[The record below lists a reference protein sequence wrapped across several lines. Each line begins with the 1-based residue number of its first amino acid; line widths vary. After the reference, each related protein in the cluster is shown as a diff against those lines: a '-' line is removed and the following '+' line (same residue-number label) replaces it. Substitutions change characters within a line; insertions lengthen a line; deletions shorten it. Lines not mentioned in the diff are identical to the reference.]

1 VIQIE
6 SSLDMRDLYGAMI
19 DRAPVAIFVHSD
31 DRILFINQT
40 GVRLLGA
47 RDRAEILGR
56 SRFEFL
62 HPEDRA
68 LSRERVALMHTGT
81 VVPRIEQR
89 YLRVDGT
96 DVYGEAEAVAIDHQG
111 RKVFIVFIRDVTERR
126 ARMDEL
132 RRARAAME
140 LAPDPIFL
148 TDRETLLY
156 ADVNAA
162 ACQLLGYP
170 REEMLT
176 RGVMDFTVG
185 ADRADFHAL
194 FDAVAAAGQEH
205 VSEEH
210 RVRHLRCR
218 DGKVLPVEI
227 RRSAVRSG
235 GRDLIVSVARDLSE
249 RRRAE
254 EALRLRDRA
263 IEASDSAILLVD
275 MRDPVQ
281 PIEYV
286 NAAFERMTGYS
297 AAESIGRNCRFLQ
310 RGDHLQPELERLR
323 EALGAGN
330 DAHVL
335 LRNYRKDGRLFWNRL
350 NVSPVRD
357 DAGAI
362 THYVGIATDVTDLTA
377 DRHELQ
383 HRATHDSLTG
393 LANRQLLGEQLE
405 LALAQAER
413 YSRGLAVVFV
423 DLDGFKE
430 VNDTLGHAVGDAVL
444 RIAARRLESCVRDGD
459 TVARTGG
466 DEFVLVLTD
475 QTTPDRLA
483 VVLERLRATLS
494 LDYPVDGT
502 SLAMSCSIGASIYP
516 RNGTTSDALVQEA
529 DRAMYAAKL
538 SGRNAWRM
546 AT

>member
-1 VIQIE
+1 MHE
-6 SSLDMRDLYGAMI
+6 DSPLDMRLLYGAMV
-19 DRAPVAIFVHSD
+19 DRAPVAIFVHAE

-40 GVRLLGA
+40 GVGLLGA
-47 RDRAEILGR
+47 ADRGEIIGR
-56 SRFEFL
+56 NRFDFL
-62 HPEDRA
+62 HPDDRD
-68 LSRERVALMHTGT
+68 LSVARVAQMAAG
-81 VVPRIEQR
+81 VAVPRIEQR
-89 YLRVDGT
+89 YRRLDGSY
-96 DVYGEAEAVAIDHQG
+96 VYGEAEAVALDHLG
-111 RKVFIVFIRDVTERR
+111 RKVIIVFVRDVTQRR

-148 TDRETLLY
+148 IDRETLAY

-162 ACQLLGYP
+162 ACKMLGY
-170 REEMLT
+170 T
-176 RGVMDFTVG
+176 RTELLKKGVMDITIG
-185 ADRADFHAL
+185 ADAADFHAL

-210 RVRHLRCR
+210 RVRHLRSR
-218 DGKVLPVEI
+218 DGSKVPVEI
-227 RRSAVRSG
+227 RRSAVRSD
-235 GRDLIVSVARDLSE
+235 GRDLIVSVARDLTE
-249 RRRAE
+249 RLRIE

-275 MRDPVQ
+275 MRDPAQ
-281 PIEYV
+281 PVEYI

-297 AAESIGRNCRFLQ
+297 SAETIGRNCRFLQ
-310 RGDHLQPELERLR
+310 RGDSQQPELERLR
-323 EALGAGN
+323 SALAAGT

-362 THYVGIATDVTDLTA
+362 THYVGVSTDVTDLTA

-383 HRATHDSLTG
+383 HRATHDPLTS
-393 LANRQLLGEQLE
+393 LANRHLLGEQLE
-405 LALAQAER
+405 IALAQAER
-413 YSRGLAVVFV
+413 HGRGLAVVFV

-430 VNDTLGHAVGDAVL
+430 VNDRLGHGVGDAML
-444 RIAARRLESCVRDGD
+444 RIAARRLEACVRDGD

-475 QTTPDRLA
+475 QTNEEHLA
-483 VVLERLRATLS
+483 TVLERVREALS
-494 LDYPVDGT
+494 SDYPIEGQ
-502 SLAMSCSIGASIYP
+502 LLPMSCSIGASIFP
-516 RNGTTSDALVQEA
+516 RHGVTADVLVQEA
-529 DRAMYAAKL
+529 DRAMYAAKNA
-538 SGRNAWRM
+538 GRNAWRI
-546 AT
+546 AP